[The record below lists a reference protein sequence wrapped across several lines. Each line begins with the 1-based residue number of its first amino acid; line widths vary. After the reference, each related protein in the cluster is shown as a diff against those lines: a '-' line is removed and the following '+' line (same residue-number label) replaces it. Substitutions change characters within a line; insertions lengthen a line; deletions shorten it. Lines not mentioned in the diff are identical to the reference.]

1 VKTLCPLWNLW
12 FSIQLRFGLVL
23 LCINSITCN
32 RVIRQSNTQ
41 KWFRKQFEIVDE
53 EIKEPLTIYQ
63 EWNNGY

>member
-32 RVIRQSNTQ
+32 GVIRQSKTQ
-41 KWFRKQFEIVDE
+41 KWFRK
-53 EIKEPLTIYQ
+53 TI
-63 EWNNGY
+63 WNRRWRNQRAVNHL

>member
-32 RVIRQSNTQ
+32 RVIRQSKTQ
-41 KWFRKQFEIVDE
+41 K
-53 EIKEPLTIYQ
+53 
-63 EWNNGY
+63 